1 MKKTFKPG
9 MLLLPIL
16 YLVLGV
22 ACIVAKDELLRFL
35 GLIVGIGFI
44 VVGAILIIA
53 FIARDARKNIL
64 RNDMLIGF
72 GLIALGIVM
81 LIHSEEII
89 TMIPFILGIMI
100 VISGAAKLQQMVNM
114 AKLGLPGWLPTFIAA
129 VLNIVLGVLMIIN
142 PASWAD
148 VIMMIIGIGLVF
160 SAVTDLIFTLYYN
173 RSINNR
179 ADDETVETTFTEV
192 ESSDEKA

>member
-9 MLLLPIL
+9 MLLLPVL

-148 VIMMIIGIGLVF
+148 VIMIIIGIGLVF